1 MALVVPIVA
10 DTSGLVRALGKGQS
24 SLKRFGKIAGIVGGA
39 AAFGGLVATI
49 KVGIDEFNEAQ
60 KVMAQTN
67 AVLKSTGGAAKVT
80 ATDITTLST
89 SIMKMTGI
97 DDEAVQAGQN
107 LLLTFTKIRN
117 ETGKGNDI
125 FDQATLAMTNLS
137 VAMGKDLNSS
147 AILVG
152 KALNDPIKGMSSL
165 SRAGIQ
171 FTEGQKE
178 SIKAMVDSGDVMG
191 AQKMILK
198 ELETQFGGSAEAAGK
213 TLSGQLNILKQT
225 FNNLAG
231 ELVATFMPTIARAAT
246 KVAQFLLDL
255 SKQPTLKAK
264 LEVVTGAVGDVWA
277 SIKSWWNYGEAKELP
292 SGIVVGPPGKAQV
305 DQVVSDL
312 IASIRKSAKTGSE
325 ETGYQITAWIFRG
338 MGDGAKDKGG
348 GASGSLLKSLLINVD
363 AIKAGA
369 KIAEWV
375 IDGIERYFE
384 ESKVTFGDIVLK
396 WLRVPDDTP
405 LRTAMD
411 FGKKLAEAVSDGAE
425 KEKPKVRK
433 ALAIDPFVG
442 IVTSGKKNKLTE
454 VVRAAVQD
462 ARRQLQSLGSSIL
475 GLVTSGRAQMAIG
488 GTRKPGEILADQRKI
503 EDDRYAIEEA
513 RLKAISEASDATE
526 DEKLDYRELVLGRE
540 QTLRERA
547 LQDQEQ
553 TDKKSVDNLIEQF
566 NRGEISADAFRTE
579 LTKIL
584 GTDFGTEL
592 GIGFSEAFK
601 REFET
606 IISLATDIFNT
617 VGGQSPIAAEAPT
630 PVSAALKAENQRR
643 FDEDLAAYKK
653 RRADRLTMAENARK
667 RADSAGGKTITP
679 AERKEIDDIMKFWDA
694 QEQNKRPQRSAYG
707 LARGGILKQPTFVAG
722 EAGRE
727 AVIPL
732 ESSSAMKILRDA
744 IGGGGGSTVVYNLV
758 VNAGLGTD
766 PDDLGRT
773 IVESIKRYEK
783 RNGAVFQGPIVTTLA
798 NAAGKTSTASAAT
811 DFNRAKTLRSG

>member
-1 MALVVPIVA
+1 MAIIVPIIA
-10 DTSGLVRALGKGQS
+10 DTSGLTRGLSKGS
-24 SLKRFGKIAGIVGGA
+24 SGLKRFGKIAAGVAGVA
-39 AAFGGLVATI
+39 ALGGLVATV
-49 KVGIDEFNEAQ
+49 KVGIDEFMEAQ
-60 KVMAQTN
+60 KVMAQTG

-80 ATDITTLST
+80 ATQITDLSS
-89 SIMKMTGI
+89 SIMRMTGI
-97 DDEAVQAGQN
+97 DDEAIQSGQN

-125 FDQATLAMTNLS
+125 FNQATLAMTDLS

-152 KALNDPIKGMSSL
+152 KALNDPVKGVGAL
-165 SRAGIQ
+165 SKAGVQ
-171 FTEGQKE
+171 FTADQKDMIKEMVE
-178 SIKAMVDSGDVMG
+178 SGNVMG

-198 ELETQFGGSAEAAGK
+198 ELETQFEGSAEAAGK
-213 TLSGQLNILKQT
+213 TLAGQLNILKQT
-225 FNNLAG
+225 FSNLAG
-231 ELVATFMPTIARAAT
+231 ELVGKFMPSVTKAAT
-246 KVAQFLLDL
+246 KVVEFLLDM

-264 LEVVTGAVGDVWA
+264 LEIITGSVSAVWD
-277 SIKSWWNYGEAKELP
+277 SIKSWWSYGEPKELP
-292 SGIVVGPPGKAQV
+292 SGIVVGPPGKQQV
-305 DQVVSDL
+305 EEVVAAML
-312 IASIRKSAKTGSE
+312 ASIRRSAKTGSE
-325 ETGYQITAWIFRG
+325 ELGFQITAWIFRG
-338 MGDGAKDKGG
+338 MIKEAEDKGDR
-348 GASGSLLKSLLINVD
+348 ASGSLIKSLLINLD
-363 AIKAGA
+363 ALKFGA
-369 KIAEWV
+369 QIAEDI
-375 IDGIERYFE
+375 IDGIQRYFE
-384 ESKVTFGDIVLK
+384 ESKITFGDIVLK

-405 LRTAMD
+405 LRSAI
-411 FGKKLAEAVSDGAE
+411 GLGQKLADAVSSGAI
-425 KEKPKVRK
+425 KEKPNVTR
-433 ALAIDPFVG
+433 ALTIDPFVG
-442 IVTSGKKNKLTE
+442 IVTTGKKNKLTE

-488 GTRKPGEILADQRKI
+488 GGRTPAAMLADQRKI
-503 EDDRYAIEEA
+503 EDERYAIEES

-526 DEKLDYRELVLGRE
+526 DDKLSYRELVLGRE
-540 QTLRERA
+540 QAIRERA

-606 IISLATDIFNT
+606 IISLATDIFDR
-617 VGGQSPIAAEAPT
+617 VGGQVPIAAEAPT
-630 PVSAALKAENQRR
+630 PVSAALQAENQRR
-643 FDEDLAAYKK
+643 FEEDLAAYKK